1 MNKKHILFY
10 SFFRRVVIPY
20 TKLKFGY
27 KFQVAKDL
35 PDNYIVLSNHVT
47 DYDPIL
53 VALSFPKQMYFVAS
67 EHIARWNLAY
77 KFLKTC
83 FDPIIR
89 YKGTVAASTVVEIL
103 RRVRKGANVC
113 VFAEGVRTWDGITC
127 PILPSTAKLIK
138 AGKCGLVT
146 YKIKGGYFSS
156 PMWSGANTRKGFVEG
171 APVKVYT
178 KEELAK
184 MSINE
189 IYEAINRDLYE
200 DAYERQLADPKAYRG
215 KNLAVGMENFLFKCP
230 KCGKYDTFQSKG
242 DTVSCTACDFNF
254 RYNEYG
260 MLEGAPFE
268 TIRDLAAWQKERVA
282 EDVTGDVAY
291 SAKSAVLS
299 TVADHVET
307 KVDEGALTLTT
318 KGFKCGNTEIPM
330 NDILDLAMHGQ
341 RAIVFST
348 NEKYYELIPSGEA
361 NALKFFLYFEGWKK
375 QLEGKEN

>member
-10 SFFRRVVIPY
+10 NFFRRVVVPY

-53 VALSFPKQMYFVAS
+53 VALSFPRQMYFVAS

-83 FDPIIR
+83 FEPIIR

-138 AGKCGLVT
+138 TAKCGLVT

-156 PMWSGANTRKGFVEG
+156 PMWSGANTRKGFMEG
-171 APVKVYT
+171 APVNVYT
-178 KEELAK
+178 KEDLAK
-184 MSINE
+184 MSLNE

-200 DAYERQLADPKAYRG
+200 DAYERQLADPKPYRG
-215 KNLAVGMENFLFKCP
+215 KALAEGMENLLFKCP
-230 KCGKYDTFQSKG
+230 KCGAYDTFQSRN
-242 DTVSCTACDFNF
+242 DTVSCKACDFHF
-254 RYNEYG
+254 HYNEYG
-260 MLEGAPFE
+260 MLDGAPFKTLRE
-268 TIRDLAAWQKERVA
+268 LSAWQRDCVA
-282 EDVTGDVAY
+282 KDVDENVIY

-299 TVADHVET
+299 TVAEHIET
-307 KVDEGALTLTT
+307 RVDEGALMLS
-318 KGFKCGNTEIPM
+318 KDGLKCGNTEIPLD
-330 NDILDLAMHGQ
+330 DILDLAMHGK

-361 NALKFFLYFEGWKK
+361 NALKFFLYFTRYKN
-375 QLEGKEN
+375 QLEEKEK